1 MKAIKLD
8 NGEARVAAQSSVG
21 QQTRFAPLMRR
32 VARSFVLYLL
42 LLAASFVL
50 ILPILWLVST
60 SLKEAG
66 RELSLPPRFI
76 PRPAVWENYLEI
88 FRIAPFG
95 LFYRNSFVIAFFA
108 TAGSMLSCSLVGF
121 AFARL
126 RFRGSNFLFGLVLS
140 TMMLPV
146 IIQLIPQFLL
156 FKELNWVNTFLPLI
170 VPSWFAQGSYGHGA
184 FYIFLMR
191 QFFKTIPMEFDEAAR
206 VDGANAFQIYW
217 RIILPLS
224 IPALVTVGIFAFLA
238 TWSDFLYP
246 LIFLS
251 DREQYTVAL
260 GVRSFMTTGGGL
272 AALQWR
278 LLAGASTL
286 SIIPPLTVLLVGQ
299 RYFVQAVTL
308 SGLSGR

>member
-1 MKAIKLD
+1 MKAT
-8 NGEARVAAQSSVG
+8 NPS
-21 QQTRFAPLMRR
+21 PRR
-32 VARSFVLYLL
+32 YLHSLL
-42 LLAASFVL
+42 LYALLLTASVVL
-50 ILPILWLVST
+50 ILPLLWLVST

-76 PRPAVWENYLEI
+76 PQPVVWGNYLEL
-88 FRIAPFG
+88 FRRAPFDI
-95 LFYRNSFVIAFFA
+95 FFRNSFLI
-108 TAGSMLSCSLVGF
+108 TILSTLGSMLSCSLVGF
-121 AFARL
+121 GFARL
-126 RFRGSNFLFGLVLS
+126 RFRGRNWLFGLVLS

-156 FKELNWVNTFLPLI
+156 FKQLGWLNTFLPLI

-191 QFFKTIPMEFDEAAR
+191 QFYKTIPLEFDEAAR

-217 RIILPLS
+217 RVILPLT

-238 TWSDFLYP
+238 AWSDFLYP

-251 DREQYTVAL
+251 NKQQFTVAL
-260 GVRSFMTTGGGL
+260 GVRSFMTTGGGQ

-278 LLAGASTL
+278 LLAGASIL
-286 SIIPPLTVLLVGQ
+286 SIIPSLIVLLMGQ
-299 RYFVQAVTL
+299 KYFVQGVAL